1 MSNPIRI
8 RYTWNRQ
15 NVEKL
20 FDSSYTYVF
29 RHSAL
34 RYIGWFFIA
43 LLQFGVVA
51 TLKQGSIGM
60 LMFSSIMLVYWYY
73 LRKRMAYRRA
83 MASFESSD
91 FKDQTIEI
99 TADEDG
105 LEIRSDGGGEQVSWD
120 EIDGIVGLDDA
131 ILLYKDPHTY
141 YIPVGGFETIDDKSR
156 FKTLAKRHRRLRA

>member
-1 MSNPIRI
+1 MSDPIHI

-29 RHSAL
+29 RHSVR

-60 LMFSSIMLVYWYY
+60 LMFSSIMLLYWYY
-73 LRKRMAYRRA
+73 VRKRLAHRRT
-83 MASFESSD
+83 MASFEASA

-99 TADEDG
+99 TADEEG
-105 LEIRSDGGGEQVSWD
+105 LEIRSDGGGEQVSWE

-141 YIPVGGFETIDDKSR
+141 YIPVSGFASIDAKSR
-156 FKTLAKRHRRLRA
+156 FKTLAKQHGKLRA